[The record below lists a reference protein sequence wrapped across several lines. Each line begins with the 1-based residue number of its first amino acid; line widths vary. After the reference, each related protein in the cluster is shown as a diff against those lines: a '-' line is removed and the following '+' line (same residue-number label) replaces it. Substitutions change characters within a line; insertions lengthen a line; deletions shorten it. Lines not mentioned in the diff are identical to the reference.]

1 MKEVFIEM
9 EANKKFS
16 SCQARREGVRQG
28 VCQGVRPVTASRT
41 NIWSNTSL
49 TVNCLTKIT
58 FQSMLV
64 TNYWEASHCQPA
76 NKAKLLKFLVVSWWW
91 GGGGGDHHSS
101 CPVLRE
107 RAELKCYNWNV
118 KCISLPIRRRDCKSS
133 TILKSAAVITW
144 SLMKSNLNYPNN
156 E

>member
-1 MKEVFIEM
+1 M

-28 VCQGVRPVTASRT
+28 VCQGVRPVTASGT

-76 NKAKLLKFLVVSWWW
+76 NKAKLLKFLVVLKLVVRGR
-91 GGGGGDHHSS
+91 GGGGLSS
-101 CPVLRE
+101 FILSRVERE
-107 RAELKCYNWNV
+107 PSW
-118 KCISLPIRRRDCKSS
+118 S
-133 TILKSAAVITW
+133 VITEMLNAFLCQSGEEIVNHQQFWNLQPSSRDLWW
-144 SLMKSNLNYPNN
+144 SQI
-156 E
+156 

>member
-1 MKEVFIEM
+1 M
-9 EANKKFS
+9 EANKKFF

-91 GGGGGDHHSS
+91 GGGGVIIIYH
-101 CPVLRE
+101 VLCCERE
-107 RAELKCYNWNV
+107 PSW
-118 KCISLPIRRRDCKSS
+118 S
-133 TILKSAAVITW
+133 VITEMLNAFLCQSGEEIVNHQQFWNLQPSSRDLWW
-144 SLMKSNLNYPNN
+144 SQI
-156 E
+156 